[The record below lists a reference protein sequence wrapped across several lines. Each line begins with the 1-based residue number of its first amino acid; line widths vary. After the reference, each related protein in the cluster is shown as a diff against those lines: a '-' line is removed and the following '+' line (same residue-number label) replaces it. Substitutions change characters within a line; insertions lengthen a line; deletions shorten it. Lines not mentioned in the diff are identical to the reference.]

1 MKLLNGRV
9 IYSLLFF
16 GLLMMLIYVAKPSQ
30 LFSPDGNAK
39 PYGIGEDKTVISLGV
54 LTVVSA
60 ICSFYIFALLD
71 VIFA

>member
-9 IYSLLFF
+9 VYSLLFF

-30 LFSPDGNAK
+30 LFSSEGYVK
-39 PYGIGEDKTVISLGV
+39 PYGVGEGKTVISLGV

-60 ICSFYIFALLD
+60 ICSFYVFALLD

>member
-16 GLLMMLIYVAKPSQ
+16 GLLMMLIFVAKPAQ
-30 LFSPDGNAK
+30 LFSAAGEVK
-39 PYGIGEDKTVISLGV
+39 PYGVGEGKTVISLGV

>member
-16 GLLMMLIYVAKPSQ
+16 GLLMLLIFVSKPSH
-30 LFSPDGNAK
+30 LFAPDGNVK
-39 PYGIGEDKTVISLGV
+39 PYGVGEGKTVISLGV
-54 LTVVSA
+54 LTVLSA
-60 ICSFYIFALLD
+60 ICSFYVFALLD